1 MPIQELLDIKD
12 VRINK
17 LRIEDRAF
25 HDWYRFVLSF
35 PPHLVRNYIEKF
47 ELTSYDTLLDPFC
60 GTGTTLVEAKKM
72 NIESIGVEANPMAY
86 FASNVKTEWSVSP
99 HKLLIHAE
107 RIYSKCISLDN
118 NSRKELKRLTEEQG
132 KLILKESINPI
143 PLHKCIILYE
153 EINKTQDLNIK
164 NLELLALAHVCVNTA
179 SNLKFGPEV
188 YVSKDRKT
196 DAQVF
201 ENWLDRIKLVSDDL
215 EKYGNLYRSKA
226 QCVLQDARNLG
237 CILGRKSISAV
248 ITSPPYPNEKDYT
261 RTTRLESTLLGLIK
275 SKSELRSLKQNLIR
289 SNTRNVFVRDTDD
302 EILGK
307 NIKINKIADEIERRR
322 IALNKTS
329 GFEKL
334 YHRVTKLYFGGMKKH
349 LEDLKPAL
357 RRGAK
362 LAYVVGDQASYLQ
375 VLIKTG
381 ELLADIADELGYNVI
396 GLDLFR
402 ARFSTVT
409 GKYLKEEVVLLE
421 WNGGR

>member
-1 MPIQELLDIKD
+1 MPIQELLDLKD
-12 VRINK
+12 PTINK

-35 PPHLVRNYIEKF
+35 PPHLVRNYIEKLD
-47 ELTSYDTLLDPFC
+47 LTSYDTILDPFC

-72 NIESIGVEANPMAY
+72 DIESIGVEANPMAY
-86 FASNVKTEWSVSP
+86 FASNVKTEWLISP
-99 HKLLIHAE
+99 NKLLTHAE
-107 RIYSKCISLDN
+107 RIYSKCLSLD
-118 NSRKELKRLTEEQG
+118 SGPRKELKKLTEEQE

-143 PLHKCIILYE
+143 PLHKCILLYE
-153 EINKTQDLNIK
+153 EINKTQDASIK
-164 NLELLALAHVCVNTA
+164 NIELLALAHVCVNSA

-188 YVSKDRKT
+188 YVSKDKKT
-196 DAQVF
+196 DVQVF
-201 ENWLDRIKLVSDDL
+201 EKWLDRIKLVSSDL
-215 EKYGNLYRSKA
+215 KKYGSLYNSKS
-226 QCVLQDARNLG
+226 QCMLQDARNLG
-237 CILGRKSISAV
+237 HILGRRSISAV

-275 SKSELRSLKQNLIR
+275 SKSDLRSLKQNLIR
-289 SNTRNVFVRDTDD
+289 SNTRNVYAHDTDD

-307 NIKINKIADEIERRR
+307 NVEINRIANEIERRR
-322 IALNKTS
+322 IALNKNS
-329 GFEKL
+329 GFEKM

-357 RRGAK
+357 KHGAK

-396 GLDLFR
+396 SIDLFR
-402 ARFSTVT
+402 TRFSTVT
-409 GKYLKEEVVLLE
+409 GNYLKEEVVLLE
-421 WNGGR
+421 WDGGR